1 MVRALPILLLLLV
14 GACTPGPAMRAL
26 APLPPAALSHWLT
39 GRAEDATV
47 RDPVGGLLLMGG
59 GADVDAAFAWQRD
72 RITGGDVVVLRAS
85 GADGYN
91 DYLFTDLGG
100 VDSVE
105 TLLIDGV
112 ALASDPYVVW
122 QIDHAEAIF
131 LAGGDQAVYLASWQ
145 GTPLAAALQ
154 RAWTRRAVLGGTSAG
169 AAVLGAIV
177 YSAENGSVYS
187 DEALAD
193 PFDARVT
200 LAPPLVT
207 LPPLAAVITD
217 THFSARDRM
226 GRLLAFVAVAIATG
240 RATAPLG
247 LGLDEAT
254 ALVVDAAGHGTVL
267 GDGAVYALQPSA
279 PPERCA
285 AGQPLT
291 WSEVALRALR
301 AGDTITLPGGTSAV
315 AAGAL
320 GASDGSLVPSD
331 PY

>member
-1 MVRALPILLLLLV
+1 
-14 GACTPGPAMRAL
+14 MRTTS
-26 APLPPAALSHWLT
+26 APLPPATLSHWLT
-39 GRAEDATV
+39 GRADDAIV
-47 RDPVGGLLLMGG
+47 AAPAGGLLLMGG

-85 GADGYN
+85 GEDGYN

-105 TLLIDGV
+105 TLLVDSV
-112 ALASDPYVVW
+112 ALANDPYVVW
-122 QIDHAEAIF
+122 QLDHAEAIF
-131 LAGGDQAVYLASWQ
+131 LAGGDQAIYLASWQ
-145 GTPLAAALQ
+145 ATPLAAALQ
-154 RAWTRRAVLGGTSAG
+154 RAWARRAVLGGTSAG

-177 YSAENGSVYS
+177 YSAEHGSVYS

-200 LAPPLVT
+200 LAPPLVA
-207 LPPLAAVITD
+207 LPPLADAITD

-240 RATAPLG
+240 QSTTPLG

-254 ALVVDAAGHGTVL
+254 ALVVDREGHGTVL
-267 GDGAVYALQPSA
+267 GDGAVYALSPSA
-279 PPERCA
+279 PATRCT
-285 AGQPLT
+285 AGQSLE
-291 WSEVALRALR
+291 WSGVSLRALR
-301 AGDTITLPGGTSAV
+301 AGDTITLPGGASPV
-315 AAGAL
+315 AASLL
-320 GASDGSLVPSD
+320 GASNGSLVPSD